1 MKPSLAKR
9 FVTIAL
15 ALLPVAFA
23 MGCPVYSDQV
33 LGCTYATDCP
43 IGYSC
48 GADGRCVAGPPF
60 GGAGSAGRDSG
71 PSDATTERPADARA
85 GDASGVVYC
94 GNPADC
100 AADQTCSTD
109 GTCHAGDYTMS
120 ACINQFDCATT
131 SKGPVCVHGDVHAC
145 GADRQ
150 CSTTERCVDGLCVA
164 LTELCSD
171 ETQCPSSKLCVDG
184 KCTSGCTTDP
194 QCPAGFACRLALGVC
209 NVASK
214 PCALTNDCASKD
226 LVCVDGAC
234 VPRCATRGSCAD
246 AAGTC
251 VDNGCVP
258 NQGVVV
264 QCNGQGASAD
274 CQSGQVCL
282 HHHCYVSS
290 ALPVRAMPC
299 AAPQ

>member
-1 MKPSLAKR
+1 
-9 FVTIAL
+9 
-15 ALLPVAFA
+15 
-23 MGCPVYSDQV
+23 
-33 LGCTYATDCP
+33 
-43 IGYSC
+43 
-48 GADGRCVAGPPF
+48 
-60 GGAGSAGRDSG
+60 
-71 PSDATTERPADARA
+71 
-85 GDASGVVYC
+85 
-94 GNPADC
+94 
-100 AADQTCSTD
+100 
-109 GTCHAGDYTMS
+109 MS

-282 HHHCYVSS
+282 HHHCYVSCQSPNENACSTRPSTPLCKTVAVGGTSYSVCGTTTTLGSECDAS
-290 ALPVRAMPC
+290 AGKVCTGKTCIDGYCR
-299 AAPQ
+299 